1 MNTLKTGIL
10 LTTLTLLLVFIGRL
24 VGGPLGMIVA
34 FVIALLMNGVS
45 YWYSDRIVLAMYKA
59 REVLPDEAPQLYQ
72 IVGDLAQKANLPLP
86 RVYIIPSQTPNAF
99 ATGRDPRH
107 AAVAVTQGI
116 LNILDRDELE
126 GVLAHE
132 LSHVR
137 NRDILVGSIAATIA
151 GAIFMLANIARFT
164 ALFTGYRGSR
174 DRGGG
179 IIGLLAMTIVA
190 PIAAMLIQMA
200 ISRSREYQADNIG
213 GRLSGRPLALAGAL
227 GKLHSINKKEPIK
240 GANPSTAHMFI
251 VSPLAGGGLANLF
264 STHPPVEKRIEA
276 LKSLDADLRK

>member
-10 LTTLTLLLVFIGRL
+10 LTFLTLLLVFIGRL
-24 VGGPLGMIVA
+24 IGGPVGMVTA
-34 FVIALLMNGVS
+34 FIIALIINGIS
-45 YWYSDRIVLAMYKA
+45 YWFSDRIVLAMYHAKEA
-59 REVLPDEAPQLYQ
+59 LPDEAPQLYQ
-72 IVGDLAQKANLPLP
+72 IVGGLAQKANLPSP

-107 AAVAVTQGI
+107 AAVAVTKGI
-116 LNILDRDELE
+116 LNILDRDELK

-137 NRDILVGSIAATIA
+137 NRDILIGSVAATIA
-151 GAIFMLANIARFT
+151 GAVFMLSYIARFA

-179 IIGLLAMTIVA
+179 IIGLLVVTIVA

-200 ISRSREYQADNIG
+200 ISRSREYQADSSAG
-213 GRLSGRPLALAGAL
+213 TLSGQPLALASAL
-227 GKLHSINKKEPIK
+227 KKLHSMNKKIPIK
-240 GANPSTAHMFI
+240 ANPSTAHMFI
-251 VSPLAGGGLANLF
+251 VSPLAGGGLARLF
-264 STHPPVEKRIEA
+264 STHPPVENRIEA
-276 LKSLDADLRK
+276 LKRLDADLQR